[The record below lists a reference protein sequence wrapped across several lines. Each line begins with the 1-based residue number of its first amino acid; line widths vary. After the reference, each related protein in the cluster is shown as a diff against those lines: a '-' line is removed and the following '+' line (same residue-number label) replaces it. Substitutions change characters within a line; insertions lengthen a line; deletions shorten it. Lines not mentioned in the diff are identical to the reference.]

1 MSGLFLQGGG
11 AKGAFQ
17 AGALY
22 ALWEKG
28 VKLRVIAGTSIG
40 AVNGYYLYTEN
51 LEAMKEFYTNSGE
64 QGEALLNKK
73 IKLNKVVD
81 NSIIM
86 NILNELKG
94 NNAQIKAFYVN
105 YVEVMGINIKEKVV
119 NICNL
124 QQEQKLDAVKFS
136 SLLPYVSHEQEE
148 KNFKQ
153 LWREFVSGEQIE
165 KFKECLISGEYH
177 GYNLDGGVLNN
188 CFLTPFVENKVEKLY
203 LMPLSNNFVIPE
215 YIKEEYKEE
224 DIVLINRE
232 KGFNSHDTLNFQ
244 PDFLKELFYEG
255 YHTCIEKLNLNSSFA
270 SYASHYGEIS

>member
-28 VKLRVIAGTSIG
+28 VKPRVIAGTSIG

-51 LEAMKEFYTNSGE
+51 LEAMKDLYTNSGK
-64 QGEALLNKK
+64 QGEEMLNKK

-81 NSIIM
+81 NSAIINM
-86 NILNELKG
+86 LKELNG
-94 NNAQIKAFYVN
+94 NNPQIKAFYVN
-105 YVEVMGINIKEKVV
+105 YVKVMGINIEEKVV
-119 NICNL
+119 ELCNL
-124 QQEQKLDAVKFS
+124 EQEERVDSVKFS
-136 SLLPYVSHEQEE
+136 SLLPYASREQEE
-148 KNFKQ
+148 KSFQQ
-153 LWREFVSGEQIE
+153 LTKEFISKDQIE

-188 CFLTPFVENKVEKLY
+188 CFLTPFVENKVDKLY
-203 LMPLSNNFVIPE
+203 LLPLSNNFEIPE
-215 YIKEEYKEE
+215 YIKEIYKEE

-232 KGFNSHDTLNFQ
+232 KGFNAQDTLNFQ

-255 YHTCIEKLNLNSSFA
+255 YNTCMKKLNSIN
-270 SYASHYGEIS
+270 